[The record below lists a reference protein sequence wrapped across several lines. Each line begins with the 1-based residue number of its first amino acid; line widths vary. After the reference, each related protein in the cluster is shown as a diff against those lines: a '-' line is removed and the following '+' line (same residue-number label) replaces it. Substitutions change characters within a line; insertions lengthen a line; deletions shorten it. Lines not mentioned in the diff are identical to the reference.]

1 MTGTRSPAVRPST
14 GIPRTRGWG
23 VALAFGTAGISGV
36 AVFLNADGVR
46 AFGDATLYTTVKNLV
61 AAILLVGLAGL
72 AALRRSPAAPVR
84 PRRPAEWAGL
94 AAVAVIGGSV
104 AFVLFFE
111 GLARASST
119 DAAFLHKTLLVWVA
133 LLAVPLLG
141 ERLGPAHIGAI
152 ALLVWGQ
159 AVLGGGVDGLRPGGG
174 KSLILLATL
183 LWAVEVVVAK
193 RLLASLP
200 PLTVGLA
207 RMGLGVL
214 LLLGWAAITGRAGEL
229 AGLDRQQWTW
239 ALVTGALL
247 AGYVATWYA
256 ALARAYAVDVT
267 AVLVFGA
274 VVTALLD
281 AVVDGKA
288 LAPQGLGVVL
298 VTAGVLLAAAASV
311 RRTRSP
317 APG

>member
-1 MTGTRSPAVRPST
+1 MTETRSPAVRRST

-61 AAILLVGLAGL
+61 AAVLLVGLAGL
-72 AALRRSPAAPVR
+72 ATLRRSPAAPVR

-104 AFVLFFE
+104 PFVLFFE

-152 ALLVWGQ
+152 VLLVWGQ

-174 KSLILLATL
+174 ETLILLATL

-214 LLLGWAAITGRAGEL
+214 LLLGWAAVSGRAGEL
-229 AGLDRQQWTW
+229 AGLDRGQWTW

-298 VTAGVLLAAAASV
+298 VTVGVLLAAAASV